1 MFKIYCVFR
10 DKLRA
15 SAQNLIV
22 HRVWREHA
30 ISNVYGITAF
40 AVGWRLSE
48 NNYGAHWILPY
59 REPGHHEMRHA
70 FAIVDCRQIIAM
82 SLFRQML
89 PKQWCVWL
97 PHGIFVSIE
106 SIHCGIVRVRA
117 SHPSAL
123 NGLQKYMFSICRK
136 SFGFPGLFL
145 HVVSD
150 GRRHDF
156 TISRLCVKWP

>member
-1 MFKIYCVFR
+1 MGKSIVCVTYFDTLYLNKKPVFSKMSKIYCVFR

-48 NNYGAHWILPY
+48 NKYGAHWILPY

-70 FAIVDCRQIIAM
+70 FAIVDCLQIIAM
-82 SLFRQML
+82 PLFRQML

-97 PHGIFVSIE
+97 PHGIFVSID
-106 SIHCGIVRVRA
+106 SIHCGIVRARA
-117 SHPSAL
+117 SQFRIPV
-123 NGLQKYMFSICRK
+123 R
-136 SFGFPGLFL
+136 
-145 HVVSD
+145 
-150 GRRHDF
+150 
-156 TISRLCVKWP
+156 